1 MSSEICSQQV
11 LRVTSVTSSPR
22 ILPKSRSI
30 WGNLSIKHTVW
41 YGGAEE
47 ALNLGSRAIY
57 YLCLGDSC
65 SASCS
70 FTCKMMVIMFTS
82 HSSIKST
89 WIIQVKAFC
98 IQICFFFYHKMLSK
112 DEFRVSQVC
121 SKVQI
126 LTFHCFVFSTALLR
140 WCKSGNNL
148 NTRRSSRIL
157 TGSFQAWQKV
167 SEGLVR

>member
-11 LRVTSVTSSPR
+11 LRVTSVTSFPR

-70 FTCKMMVIMFTS
+70 FICKMMVIMFTS
-82 HSSIKST
+82 HSSKKST

-98 IQICFFFYHKMLSK
+98 IQICFFFITRCFRKMNLESPKFAPKSKFWHFTILSSLRHYW
-112 DEFRVSQVC
+112 DDVSQGTIWTQGGVAGFWLAP
-121 SKVQI
+121 SKPGRK
-126 LTFHCFVFSTALLR
+126 H
-140 WCKSGNNL
+140 
-148 NTRRSSRIL
+148 
-157 TGSFQAWQKV
+157 QKA
-167 SEGLVR
+167 